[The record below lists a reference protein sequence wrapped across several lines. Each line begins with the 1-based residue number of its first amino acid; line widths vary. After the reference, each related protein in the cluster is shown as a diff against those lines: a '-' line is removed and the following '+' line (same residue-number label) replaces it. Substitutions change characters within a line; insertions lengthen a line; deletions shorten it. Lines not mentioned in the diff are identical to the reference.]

1 MKIIDY
7 LRMRPYIIAKFMV
20 NEKIIQDQNGSYIKG
35 YAFNNLKGEIYYFSE
50 CKEEVVEKAIEFL
63 KTELIIR

>member
-7 LRMRPYIIAKFMV
+7 LQMRPYIIAKFMV

-50 CKEEVVEKAIEFL
+50 CKEEVVEKQEE
-63 KTELIIR
+63 KKEEE